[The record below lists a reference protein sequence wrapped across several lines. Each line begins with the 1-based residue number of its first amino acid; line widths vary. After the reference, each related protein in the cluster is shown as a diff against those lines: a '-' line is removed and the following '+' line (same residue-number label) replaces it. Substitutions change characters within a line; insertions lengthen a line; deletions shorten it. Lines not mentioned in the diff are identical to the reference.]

1 VKLGFALSA
10 RERFDRL
17 EAREQRLLLILLGVF
32 GAMIVLAIPIVL
44 SATAASRKSENES
57 IREALAALSE
67 ARPKLEAQ
75 DADRQKVLAHYAK
88 PAPPMAGFLEQ
99 HATAHQVEI
108 PESQDQSLVKHGKK
122 FEERSTKI
130 VLQKVGMKNFS
141 TFLEETENAG
151 FPIRV
156 SALDLRKRA
165 TEPDSYDIT
174 LTVSAFDRKEPE
186 KKPAEA
192 ASADSKKDEKKD
204 EEQ

>member
-1 VKLGFALSA
+1 MKVGFAMNL

-17 EAREQRLLLILLGVF
+17 EQREQRLLFILLAVF
-32 GAMIVLAIPIVL
+32 GAMVVLAIPILL
-44 SATAASRKSENES
+44 SATASSRRSENES
-57 IREALAALSE
+57 IREALAALAE
-67 ARPKLEAQ
+67 AKPKLEAQ

-88 PAPPMAGFLEQ
+88 PAPPLAGLLEQ
-99 HATAHQVEI
+99 HASKSQVEI

-130 VLQKVGMKNFS
+130 VLQKVGMKNFA
-141 TFLEETENAG
+141 TFLEAVENTG
-151 FPIRV
+151 YPVRV

-165 TEPDSYDIT
+165 TEPDSYDIS
-174 LTVSAFDRKEPE
+174 LTVSAYDRKEPE

-192 ASADSKKDEKKD
+192 ASAEPKKD

>member
-1 VKLGFALSA
+1 VKLGGGLANV

-17 EAREQRLLLILLGVF
+17 EQREQRLLLILVGVF
-32 GAMIVLAIPIVL
+32 GALIVLAVPIVL

-57 IREALAALSE
+57 IREALAALDE

-88 PAPPMAGFLEQ
+88 PAPPLAGFLEQ
-99 HATAHQVEI
+99 HATAHQIEI

-122 FEERSTKI
+122 FEERSTKV
-130 VLQKVGMKNFS
+130 VLQKVGMKSFS
-141 TFLEETENAG
+141 QFLEEVENAG
-151 FPIRV
+151 FPVRV

-165 TEPDSYDIT
+165 TEPDSYDIS
-174 LTVSAFDRKEPE
+174 LSVSAYDRKEPE

-192 ASADSKKDEKKD
+192 PSGDSKKDE
-204 EEQ
+204 EP

>member
-1 VKLGFALSA
+1 MKLVALATA

-17 EAREQRLLLILLGVF
+17 EAREQRLLMILFGVF
-32 GAMIVLAIPIVL
+32 GAIIVLAVPVLL
-44 SATAASRKSENES
+44 SATTSSRKGENES
-57 IREALAALSE
+57 IREALAALAD

-88 PAPPMAGFLEQ
+88 PAPPLAGFLEQ
-99 HATAHQVEI
+99 HATAHQIEI

-130 VLQKVGMKNFS
+130 VLQTVGMKNFAQ
-141 TFLEETENAG
+141 FLEAVENAG
-151 FPIRV
+151 FPVRV

-165 TEPDSYDIT
+165 TEPDSYDIS
-174 LTVSAFDRKEPE
+174 LTVSAYDRKEPE

-192 ASADSKKDEKKD
+192 PSGDSKKEDKKD
-204 EEQ
+204 EEP